1 MWASAVLLVLLGSF
15 GANALDNGLAR
26 TPPMGWLAW
35 ERFRCNVN
43 CTADPKNCVS
53 EKLFM
58 EMADRLVEDGYKD
71 AGYEYV
77 NIDDCWMA
85 KQRDAN
91 NKLYAD
97 PERFPSGIKGLADYM
112 HKKGLKLGIYL
123 DYGTKTCGGYPGSL
137 DYLELD
143 AKTIADWGVDMLKM
157 DGCYADVKTMKTG
170 YPQMTKYL
178 NATGRPILFSCS
190 WPDYERGA
198 GIPINYTL
206 VAENCNIWRN
216 YVDIQDSWQSVLSI
230 IDYYAKEQ
238 DTLVPVAGPGN
249 FNDPDMLI
257 IGDFSLSVE
266 QAKAQMAMWAIL
278 AAPLLMSNDLRTIT
292 PEYRDILLNKDVI
305 AISQDNA
312 GIMGKRV
319 LQHHAN
325 GIEAWTRPLSNGVFS
340 IVFFSRSVKEPEF
353 VTVVMKALAVSS
365 DTSYEVTDV
374 YAQKSM
380 GVFKP
385 TDSITVYV
393 NPNGVVMLK
402 ATPQK
407 VWKVENNMI
416 VLN

>member
-319 LQHHAN
+319 LQD
-325 GIEAWTRPLSNGVFS
+325 GPLLPQFVEAWTRPLADKKYAALFY
-340 IVFFSRSVKEPEF
+340 SRSIKQPLNTN
-353 VTVVMKALAVSS
+353 VTMKDLGLP
-365 DTSYEVTDV
+365 DYKKGYMVTDV
-374 YAQKSM
+374 YAGKKM
-380 GVFKP
+380 GFFGEKDRLLVK
-385 TDSITVYV
+385 V
-393 NPNGVVMLK
+393 NPSGVVLIK
-402 ATPQK
+402 AEP
-407 VWKVENNMI
+407 
-416 VLN
+416 

>member
-319 LQHHAN
+319 LQD
-325 GIEAWTRPLSNGVFS
+325 GDVDIWTRHLEYWEEWGV
-340 IVFFSRSVKEPEF
+340 VFFNNGTTATTVTIKLKDIGFSYILGYDCRDILNNVEF
-353 VTVVMKALAVSS
+353 GHIEIEQLRDWHVPAGPG
-365 DTSYEVTDV
+365 
-374 YAQKSM
+374 
-380 GVFKP
+380 GVLMLYCF
-385 TDSITVYV
+385 DS
-393 NPNGVVMLK
+393 
-402 ATPQK
+402 
-407 VWKVENNMI
+407 E
-416 VLN
+416 

>member
-97 PERFPSGIKGLADYM
+97 PERFPSGIKGLADYI
-112 HKKGLKLGIYL
+112 HSKGLKLGIYTA
-123 DYGTKTCGGYPGSL
+123 YGNFTCQGYPASGMH
-137 DYLELD
+137 LELD
-143 AKTIADWGVDMLKM
+143 AQTFAEWGVDMLKM
-157 DGCYADVKTMKTG
+157 DGCKQMDRHTMKKG

-319 LQHHAN
+319 LQD
-325 GIEAWTRPLSNGVFS
+325 GPLLPQFVEAWTRPLADKKYAALFY
-340 IVFFSRSVKEPEF
+340 SRSIKQPLNTN
-353 VTVVMKALAVSS
+353 VTMKDLGLP
-365 DTSYEVTDV
+365 DYKKGYMVTDV
-374 YAQKSM
+374 YAGKKM
-380 GVFKP
+380 GFFGEKDRLLVK
-385 TDSITVYV
+385 V
-393 NPNGVVMLK
+393 NPSGVVLIK
-402 ATPQK
+402 AEP
-407 VWKVENNMI
+407 
-416 VLN
+416 

>member
-97 PERFPSGIKGLADYM
+97 PERFPSGIKGLADYI
-112 HKKGLKLGIYL
+112 HSKGLKLGIYTA
-123 DYGTKTCGGYPGSL
+123 YGNFTCQGYPASGMH
-137 DYLELD
+137 LELD
-143 AKTIADWGVDMLKM
+143 AQTFAEWGVDMLKM
-157 DGCYADVKTMKTG
+157 DGCKQMDRHTMKKG

-319 LQHHAN
+319 LQN
-325 GIEAWTRPLSNGVFS
+325 PDGIEFWLRGIPKQQGTNREWA
-340 IVFFSRSVKEPEF
+340 IAFFSRRKEAKSFTSSFKDLGLPADKVEGF
-353 VTVVMKALAVSS
+353 DAYDVFSKYYWGYMPPDANFTVTI
-365 DTSYEVTDV
+365 
-374 YAQKSM
+374 
-380 GVFKP
+380 P
-385 TDSITVYV
+385 
-393 NPNGVVMLK
+393 PNGVRLI
-402 ATPQK
+402 AFGQA
-407 VWKVENNMI
+407 E
-416 VLN
+416 

>member
-97 PERFPSGIKGLADYM
+97 PERFPSGIKGLADYI
-112 HKKGLKLGIYL
+112 HSKGLKLGIYTA
-123 DYGTKTCGGYPGSL
+123 YGNFTCQGYPASGMH
-137 DYLELD
+137 LELD
-143 AKTIADWGVDMLKM
+143 AQTFAEWGVDMLKM
-157 DGCYADVKTMKTG
+157 DGCKQMDRHTMKKG

-319 LQHHAN
+319 LQVD
-325 GIEAWTRPLSNGVFS
+325 GVDVWTRDCGGYFDQEWAMTFLNRNSANKTITFALNDIGLFFFGGYGITDLWNHNADLGYRDIYAKYKYTVPKTGVLMWY
-340 IVFFSRSVKEPEF
+340 F
-353 VTVVMKALAVSS
+353 VPWWNT
-365 DTSYEVTDV
+365 TS
-374 YAQKSM
+374 
-380 GVFKP
+380 F
-385 TDSITVYV
+385 
-393 NPNGVVMLK
+393 
-402 ATPQK
+402 
-407 VWKVENNMI
+407 
-416 VLN
+416 